1 MNKAKRLLSLGLILL
16 ILISTPAFATTAE
29 EVETALDTTLLAQ
42 MLEMARDGS
51 EAALEEGLQLQA
63 AWNQKVAEDAEINL
77 QAANFFGNYEAQ
89 LTLLVSLTNYVVAA
103 GVTEIDGAPLQYR
116 IVASSKNLR
125 VGPGRDYDRIHAFP
139 HGTIVTYLGSVAD
152 GWVAITDGTYSGW
165 GSTMHLAP
173 YDGTRVT
180 EISIPGTVIVNDDG
194 QVTVSGGVSTNVAP
208 STPID
213 HTQDEL
219 FWLAL
224 TIEMEAGSNW
234 LSDEH
239 QLLVGTVVMNRVA
252 HYRFPNT
259 IHGVIHQPGQYAF
272 IASGARRPI
281 SDRAWANAE
290 RLLNGERFAPE
301 NVVFQA
307 EFRQGSGVHVSI
319 RCDVLNNTT
328 YFSYL

>member
-1 MNKAKRLLSLGLILL
+1 MSKMKRLVSLSL
-16 ILISTPAFATTAE
+16 ILIMLLSSVAGATPTE
-29 EVETALDTTLLAQ
+29 EVAAEAPLDATLLIA
-42 MLEMARDGS
+42 MLEVARQDG
-51 EAALEEGLQLQA
+51 EAAEGLELQA
-63 AWNQKVAEDAEINL
+63 AWNQKVAEDADL
-77 QAANFFGNYEAQ
+77 DFPVANFFGVYEDNIE
-89 LTLLVSLTNYVVAA
+89 LLVALTDYVVAV
-103 GVTEIDGAPLQYR
+103 GITEVNGHALQYR

-125 VGPGRDYDRIHAFP
+125 LGPGRDYDRIHAFP
-139 HGTIVTYLGSVAD
+139 HGTVVTYLGD
-152 GWVAITDGTYSGW
+152 IREGWVQITDGTYSGW
-165 GSTMHLAP
+165 GSAMHLAP
-173 YDGTRVT
+173 YDGTRVPVV
-180 EISIPGTVIVNDDG
+180 SIPGTVVVDDAG
-194 QVTVSGGVSTNVAP
+194 QVTVNGGVTTNVTP
-208 STPID
+208 SQPVD

-234 LSDEH
+234 LTDEH

-259 IHGVIHQPGQYAF
+259 IHGVVHQPGQYAF

-281 SDRAWANAE
+281 SDRAWANAQ
-290 RLLNGERFAPE
+290 RLLNGERFAPD